1 MAPSSHGVRTRN
13 TASRR
18 NRMTEPP
25 TPRSTALH
33 NFSKYFG
40 SITATMTPANEPVAD
55 RNGQDALINHTLP
68 VGLSAGAPM

>member
-1 MAPSSHGVRTRN
+1 
-13 TASRR
+13 
-18 NRMTEPP
+18 MTEPP

-40 SITATMTPANEPVAD
+40 SITATMTPANEPVAH